1 MVVKTKSVKKVS
13 ARKSVKSSAKK
24 AVYKV
29 TASYTGKFE
38 TSSAAKAAAMK
49 VKQSGK
55 AQVSPI
61 KKVGKMYGFSVKF
74 AFITP
79 SASVR
84 DQAIKVAKARGA
96 KVTVST
102 VRV

>member
-1 MVVKTKSVKKVS
+1 MVVKTKTTKKS
-13 ARKSVKSSAKK
+13 IKSVAKK
-24 AVYKV
+24 ATRTVYKV

-38 TSSAAKAAAMK
+38 TLQAAKDAVMK
-49 VKQSGK
+49 VKRSGK

-61 KKVGKMYGFSVKF
+61 KKVGKGYSFSVKF

-84 DQAIKVAKARGA
+84 DQAIKDAKARGA
-96 KVTVST
+96 RVTVST